1 LKEKFVKETKNNKFV
16 RLPVIENSNND
27 FEILDKLKDKY
38 KGSNMAR
45 TQKSWISSNKADA
58 GTPRLYK
65 QGCNPNIFKQSY
77 DSSDVIQSIL
87 RDSVRG
93 NQGFAKL

>member
-1 LKEKFVKETKNNKFV
+1 
-16 RLPVIENSNND
+16 
-27 FEILDKLKDKY
+27 
-38 KGSNMAR
+38 MAR
-45 TQKSWISSNKADA
+45 TQKSWISANKADA

-65 QGCNPNIFKQSY
+65 QGCNPNILKQSY